1 MNNNSELHG
10 TLPIVRPDLEK
21 PRDPHKGEVGVVTY
35 IDTANKVYM
44 GFPKG
49 GEAIY
54 EPYELLQL
62 RDTDH
67 MTAIKN
73 SGETIDL
80 KDYKD
85 LYKIDLLQKMG
96 RSTDLLQALEIAA
109 ANPNI
114 WNRAMR
120 SVESQLEIKQHFAY
134 AR

>member
-1 MNNNSELHG
+1 MNNNELYG
-10 TLPIVRPDLEK
+10 TLAIVRPDLEK
-21 PRDPHKGEVGVVTY
+21 PLDPYKGEVGVLTY

-44 GFPKG
+44 SFPKG

-62 RDTDH
+62 RNTDH
-67 MTAIKN
+67 MAAIKN
-73 SGETIDL
+73 TGESVSL
-80 KDYKD
+80 EDYKD

-96 RSTDLLQALEIAA
+96 RSTDLLHALEIAA
-109 ANPNI
+109 ANPDI
-114 WNRAMR
+114 WNRTLR